1 MWHEHR
7 WYSGSGILRSSLL
20 VVVLTFFALDPW
32 ANAAAAATC
41 EAWAAK
47 VVSVQGTVQ
56 VKKADEKLLRPLQR
70 HDFVCPG
77 DEIRVQRHSRAA
89 LVLRNETFLRLDE
102 NTTVTFPEP
111 EKARPFLLGLVSGVT
126 HFFSHIPRSLSVS
139 TPFVNAGVEGTEFVV
154 EVEANVKATLTVIAG
169 RVWVGD
175 LTLASGEA
183 AEVAQGK
190 RPVRIEARIRNA
202 VRWALYYPPVL
213 DYRPDDFPDRA
224 GARWQ
229 AMVRRSLRFYRQ
241 GDLPQAFASLAQA
254 PPGIQEARFF
264 SYRAAL
270 FLTVGEVDAAA
281 RDIAQALKLDA
292 SHGRAL
298 ALRAIV
304 ALVQHGLADE
314 GEEPTPLELAEEA
327 VRLEPTAAAAWVALS
342 YVQQAR
348 FDLPQALA
356 SLQEA
361 VRLQPDNA
369 LAWARLAELRLS
381 TGALTDALEAA
392 RRAVWLNPR
401 LARTQTVLGFAL
413 LTQIKV
419 HEAVGAFETAIELD
433 QAAPLPRLG
442 LGLALIRGGKL
453 AAGRQEI
460 AIAAG
465 LDPRDALIRS
475 YLGKAY
481 YEAKHDKLAAKQL
494 ARAKALDPNDPTPWF
509 YDAIRKQ
516 SVNRPV
522 EALHDLQKSIEL
534 NDNRAV
540 YRSRLLLDQDLA
552 ARSASLARIYDN
564 LGFQQLALVEGWKSL
579 NVDPSNYS
587 AHRFLADS
595 YAVLPRHEIAR
606 VSELLQSQLLQPLNI
621 TPVQP
626 RLAESKLLILNGAGP
641 AEPSFNE
648 YNPLFMRNRLAFQAS
663 LLAGEND
670 TWGDEVTHAGIW
682 GRLSYSIG
690 QFHYQTDG
698 FRANHDLEQ
707 DIYNAFV
714 QLSLSHRTSVQAE
727 FRYTDTSQGD
737 RDLRFTPGDFLP
749 NLQQDRMG
757 TSFRVGLHHAFSP
770 RSDLIAS
777 VIYSRVESD
786 LDDVL
791 PFAALEF
798 ARDEEGVIAELQHL
812 FRWQYM
818 HFIAGVGHVFVDRD
832 ETRMTTPR
840 PPLRSTTIVDNR
852 NIKHTNVYVYTL
864 INYPRTIT
872 WTLGGSAD
880 FFEGVT
886 VDTEQFN
893 PKFGVTWRPFAAT
906 TVRAAVFRV
915 LKRTL
920 ISDQTLEPTQVAGF
934 NQFFDDAGGTESWR
948 YGLAID
954 QKFSASLYGGAEFS
968 KRDLR
973 VPFVFDSMPPAPPIS
988 EVRRAD
994 WEEYLLRT
1002 YLYWTPHPWLATRV
1016 EFQYEKFDRDEE
1028 FVAGVKYVETYRLP
1042 LGINFYHPSG
1052 FMARLGA
1059 TYVRQ
1064 KGRFQPQLAA
1074 PGMFVSGQDD
1084 FWVVDAAIGFRLP
1097 RRLGL
1102 ISLEVRNLFDESFRF
1117 QDTDPAN
1124 PAIQPERFVFGRL
1137 TLAF

>member
-1 MWHEHR
+1 VLQEHR
-7 WYSGSGILRSSLL
+7 EYLRSDELWFLWLAVVLSLL
-20 VVVLTFFALDPW
+20 SVSLCARSTM
-32 ANAAAAATC
+32 AATC
-41 EAWAAK
+41 EVWAAK

-56 VKKADEKLLRPLQR
+56 VKKKDEKPWRPLR
-70 HDFVCPG
+70 LDDLLCPG
-77 DEIRVQRHSRAA
+77 DEIRVQQHSRAA
-89 LVLRNETFLRLDE
+89 LVLRNETFIRLDE
-102 NTTVTFPEP
+102 RTTVTFPES
-111 EKARPFLLGLVSGVT
+111 ERAQPFLLGLVSGVT
-126 HFFSHIPRSLSVS
+126 HFFSHLPRSLNIS
-139 TPFVNAGVEGTEFVV
+139 TPFVNAGVEGTEFVI

-169 RVWVGD
+169 RVRAGN
-175 LTLASGEA
+175 LTLVSGQA
-183 AEVAQGK
+183 AEVTAGK
-190 RPVRIEARIRNA
+190 VPARIEARIRSA
-202 VRWALYYPPVL
+202 VQWALYYPPVL
-213 DYRPDDFPDRA
+213 DYRPADFPDRA
-224 GARWQ
+224 GTGWQ
-229 AMVRRSLRFYRQ
+229 AMVRRSLQFYRQ
-241 GDLPQAFASLAQA
+241 GDLPQAFASLAQV
-254 PPGIQEARFF
+254 PPDIRDPRFF

-270 FLTVGEVDAAA
+270 SLTVGQVDAAT
-281 RDIAQALKLDA
+281 RDIDRALKLDA

-298 ALRAIV
+298 ALRAVV
-304 ALVQHGLADE
+304 ALVQYGLTDE
-314 GEEPTPLELAEEA
+314 GEEPSPLQLAEEA
-327 VRLEPTAAAAWVALS
+327 VRLEPTAAAWVALS
-342 YVQQAR
+342 YVQQAH
-348 FDLPQALA
+348 FNLPQALA

-369 LAWARLAELRLS
+369 LAWARLAELRLA
-381 TGALTDALEAA
+381 TGALTDALRAA
-392 RRAVWLNPR
+392 RRAVSLNPR

-419 HEAVGAFETAIELD
+419 QEAIGTFKAAIELD

-442 LGLALIRGGKL
+442 LGLALIRRGEL

-475 YLGKAY
+475 YLGKVY
-481 YEAKHDKLAAKQL
+481 YETKHNKLAAKQL
-494 ARAKALDPNDPTPWF
+494 ARAKELDPNDPTPWF

-522 EALHDLQKSIEL
+522 AALRDLQKSIEL

-552 ARSASLARIYDN
+552 ARSAALARIYDN

-595 YAVLPRHEIAR
+595 YAGLPRHEIAR

-626 RLAESKLLILNGAGP
+626 RLAESDLLILSGAGP
-641 AEPSFNE
+641 AEASFNE
-648 YNPLFMRNRLAFQAS
+648 YNPLFMRNRLAFQVS

-714 QLSLSHRTSVQAE
+714 QLSLSYRTSVQAE

-757 TSFRVGLHHAFSP
+757 TLFRVGFHHAFSP

-777 VIYSRVESD
+777 VIYNQVDSD
-786 LDDVL
+786 LEDVL
-791 PFAALEF
+791 PFAAVEF
-798 ARDEEGVIAELQHL
+798 GRDEAGVIAEFQHL
-812 FRWQYM
+812 FRLKYVN
-818 HFIAGVGHVFVDRD
+818 FIAGVGHVFVDRD
-832 ETRMTTPR
+832 EARMTTPM
-840 PPLRSTTIVDNR
+840 PPLPSTTMVDNTDIR
-852 NIKHTNVYVYTL
+852 HTNVYVYTL
-864 INYPRTIT
+864 INYPHYII

-893 PKFGVTWRPFAAT
+893 PKFGVTWHPFPAT

-934 NQFFDDAGGTESWR
+934 NQFFDDGGGTESWR
-948 YGLAID
+948 YGLAVD
-954 QKFSASLYGGAEFS
+954 QKFSASLYGGVEFS

-973 VPFVFDSMPPAPPIS
+973 VPFVFDSVPPASPVS

-1002 YLYWTPHPWLATRV
+1002 YLYWTPHPWLATRA

-1028 FVAGVKYVETYRLP
+1028 FVAGVAHVETYRLP
-1042 LGINFYHPSG
+1042 LGINLYHPSG
-1052 FMARLGA
+1052 FIARLGA
-1059 TYVRQ
+1059 TYDRQ

-1102 ISLEVRNLFDESFRF
+1102 VSIEVRNLFDESFRF

-1124 PAIQPERFVFGRL
+1124 PTIQPERFVFGRF